1 MRERTVGLSHPVRV
15 LALLDR
21 VSPAV
26 GCVEQLAREPLRHRL
41 FVALARGGDDPP
53 NAQRLPARRAHFDR
67 HLIGGAAD
75 APRAHLDRRHDVV
88 ERLLEDRDRVLLG
101 LALDD
106 LERAVDDTLGHRLL
120 AGAHDR
126 IHELRDHQVPVFR
139 VRVDLS
145 LLGTMAAGHR
155 ISLSSSWPGSSRPP
169 TCFPSCVPPVS
180 LRSPG
185 DLRKTT
191 QSLGSFC
198 SVFGAP
204 LLAVLH
210 ALGVEHTAQDVVADA
225 RQVFYAAATD
235 HHYRVLL
242 QIVAL
247 ARDVADHLEAVGEPH
262 LGDLAQGR
270 IRLFRRRRIDARA
283 HAPLLR
289 ALLQSRHLL
298 LRVLRDARLADQLVD
313 GRHSSRLQSFVS
325 PSTSGDANGF
335 VPTRKTEERLALPVR
350 LALTRF
356 TEDRARAHARR
367 SCTSHLTVVRKAASE
382 LHWSRLVTPI
392 RSRKRL

>member
-1 MRERTVGLSHPVRV
+1 MAGLV
-15 LALLDR
+15 
-21 VSPAV
+21 PA
-26 GCVEQLAREPLRHRL
+26 
-41 FVALARGGDDPP
+41 
-53 NAQRLPARRAHFDR
+53 
-67 HLIGGAAD
+67 
-75 APRAHLDRRHDVV
+75 
-88 ERLLEDRDRVLLG
+88 
-101 LALDD
+101 
-106 LERAVDDTLGHRLL
+106 
-120 AGAHDR
+120 
-126 IHELRDHQVPVFR
+126 IHVF
-139 VRVDLS
+139 
-145 LLGTMAAGHR
+145 
-155 ISLSSSWPGSSRPP
+155 SSR
-169 TCFPSCVPPVS
+169 VPRIS

-191 QSLGSFC
+191 QSLGPFC

-210 ALGVEHTAQDVVADA
+210 ALGVEHTAQNMVADA
-225 RQVFYAAATD
+225 RQVFYAAAAD
-235 HHYRVLL
+235 HHHRVLL

-247 ARDVADHLEAVGEPH
+247 ARNVADYLEAVREPH

-283 HAPLLR
+283 HAALLR
-289 ALLQSRHLL
+289 ALLQRWHLL

-325 PSTSGDANGF
+325 PRRSGDANGF

-350 LALTRF
+350 SALTRF

-367 SCTSHLTVVRKAASE
+367 SCTPHLTVVRKAASE

-392 RSRKRL
+392 RSRKRLYLNGLAGFGHAVPSKRSSPPAEKWAVCIGGSLRSQGKESR